1 MQCAEIAYI
10 IDKYQKVFREASP
23 QNRIVDTSPLSG
35 KGRNLKQCNTGL
47 IIPVLTAEQPTSTR
61 TESDKIERTKTFTA
75 RATFLRFLHGITS
88 YLTLSD
94 NEPILFF
101 PFQQVQE
108 NLLLN
113 RKNGDVLLA

>member
-1 MQCAEIAYI
+1 M
-10 IDKYQKVFREASP
+10 
-23 QNRIVDTSPLSG
+23 
-35 KGRNLKQCNTGL
+35 
-47 IIPVLTAEQPTSTR
+47 R
-61 TESDKIERTKTFTA
+61 TETDKLERTSFFIPE
-75 RATFLRFLHGITS
+75 ATFLKFLHGITS

-108 NLLLN
+108 SLLLN

>member
-1 MQCAEIAYI
+1 ME
-10 IDKYQKVFREASP
+10 R
-23 QNRIVDTSPLSG
+23 
-35 KGRNLKQCNTGL
+35 GRNLKQCNPSL

-61 TESDKIERTKTFTA
+61 TESDKIERTSFFIPE
-75 RATFLRFLHGITS
+75 ATFLRFLHGITS

-101 PFQQVQE
+101 PFQQVQG

-113 RKNGDVLLA
+113 RKNGDVLLT

>member
-1 MQCAEIAYI
+1 MIPASLIAVLEADNPLQCG
-10 IDKYQKVFREASP
+10 QKRINLNEPVFF
-23 QNRIVDTSPLSG
+23 
-35 KGRNLKQCNTGL
+35 
-47 IIPVLTAEQPTSTR
+47 IPE
-61 TESDKIERTKTFTA
+61 
-75 RATFLRFLHGITS
+75 ATFLRFLHGITS

-101 PFQQVQE
+101 PFQQVQG